1 MSYSANEE
9 AAPFHDPVELE
20 TRLSRLPPAQPCLR
34 CPSHD
39 AKGDLRLISPQL
51 HAARREDGWSFT
63 ALFVCALCGEKQS
76 QALAD

>member
-1 MSYSANEE
+1 MSYSGNEE
-9 AAPFHDPVELE
+9 EAPFQDPVELE

-39 AKGDLRLISPQL
+39 AKGDFRMISPQL
-51 HAARREDGWSFT
+51 QAAPGEDGWTFR
-63 ALFVCALCGEKQS
+63 ALFVCGLCGEQRT